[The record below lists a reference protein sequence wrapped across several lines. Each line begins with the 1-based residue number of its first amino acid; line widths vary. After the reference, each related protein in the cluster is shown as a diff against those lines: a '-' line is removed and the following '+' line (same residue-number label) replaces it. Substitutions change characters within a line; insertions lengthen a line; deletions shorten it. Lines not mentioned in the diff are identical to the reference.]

1 MTRQTYSDEPR
12 DIWIV
17 AETQDGALTPLTKE
31 LVYGARMAADMMGFY
46 VKVALLGSGVSDL
59 AGELYPVGAD
69 RVYVA
74 DDERLSEFAAV
85 HTSLRGASSATK
97 QSREVEA
104 EIASHAARALAMT
117 PIEPWLKVLSDLF
130 AAQAP
135 EFVLFGTTP
144 IGEALAP
151 RLAQRFGAGLIVNAL
166 MLKVDDF
173 DRCFVGRRAAYGGE
187 YYEVMTTAGA
197 RSHFATVLPDTFGE
211 PYPDASRY
219 GEVETVEVNLEDVE
233 AAIKTIGPVEFALPQ
248 PKLKA
253 AKQIVSVGRQVGD
266 IDAAKALAETLGA
279 ELAGAREALDENF
292 IGESQ
297 VVGITGE
304 RVSSN
309 LYIALGIRGDTMH
322 TWGMK
327 GARYVVA
334 VHPDPDAPILK
345 QADAA
350 IVGDPAKV
358 AQELAE
364 ALSKN

>member
-1 MTRQTYSDEPR
+1 MARLTYSDEPR

-31 LVYGARMAADMMGFY
+31 LVYGARTAADMMGFY

-74 DDERLSEFAAV
+74 DDVRLAGFA
-85 HTSLRGASSATK
+85 L
-97 QSREVEA
+97 
-104 EIASHAARALAMT
+104 
-117 PIEPWLKVLSDLF
+117 EPWLKVLSDLF
-130 AAQAP
+130 TAQAP
-135 EFVLFGTTP
+135 EFVMFGATP
-144 IGEALAP
+144 IGAVLAP

-197 RSHFATVLPDTFGE
+197 RSHYATVLPDTFGV

-219 GEVETVEVNLEDVE
+219 GEVEMVEVNLEDVE
-233 AAIKTIGPVEFALPQ
+233 AKIKTIGPVEFTLPQ

-253 AKQIVSVGRQVGD
+253 ARQIVAVGRQVGD
-266 IDAAKALAETLGA
+266 IDAAKALAETFGA

-304 RVSSN
+304 RVSPN

-334 VHPDPDAPILK
+334 VHPDPDAPILR

-350 IVGDPAKV
+350 LVGDPAKV
-358 AQELAE
+358 AKDLAE

>member
-1 MTRQTYSDEPR
+1 MARLTYSNEPH

-17 AETQDGALTPLTKE
+17 AETKDGALTPLTKE
-31 LVYGARMAADMMGFY
+31 LVYGARMSADMMGFY
-46 VKVALLGSGVSDL
+46 VKVALLAAGGVNDL

-74 DDERLSEFAAV
+74 DDDRLAEFA
-85 HTSLRGASSATK
+85 L
-97 QSREVEA
+97 
-104 EIASHAARALAMT
+104 
-117 PIEPWLKVLSDLF
+117 EPWLKVLSDLF
-130 AAQAP
+130 ATQSP

-151 RLAQRFGAGLIVNAL
+151 RLAQRFGAGLITHAL
-166 MLKVDDF
+166 MIKVDDF
-173 DRCFVGRRAAYGGE
+173 DRCFIGRRAAYGGE

-197 RSHFATVLPDTFGE
+197 RSHFATVLPDTFGA

-219 GEVETVEVNLEDVE
+219 GEVETVEVNLEGAE
-233 AAIKTIGPVEFALPQ
+233 ARTKTVGPVEFTLPQ

-253 AKQIVSVGRQVGD
+253 AKQIVSVGRQMGD
-266 IDAAKALAETLGA
+266 IAAAKTLAETLGA
-279 ELAGAREALDENF
+279 ELAGARESLDENY
-292 IGESQ
+292 IDESH

-304 RVSSN
+304 RVSPD

-350 IVGDPAKV
+350 LVGDPAKV
-358 AQELAE
+358 AKELAE